1 MINEVMSFVD
11 QYRDENLS
19 SDIELKYGKYM
30 NEREIIKYEIDESFT
45 DEDAQDWG
53 YQDLEDFWHC
63 NDPD

>member
-30 NEREIIKYEIDESFT
+30 NEREIIKYEKTCRI
-45 DEDAQDWG
+45 
-53 YQDLEDFWHC
+53 
-63 NDPD
+63 